1 MKITLRPSRLKVF
14 GANRH
19 ELWISM
25 ALILGIS
32 CLPSMHTDFQGA
44 LILSAGVLVALFCAI
59 NAMLD
64 NDSMG
69 VVEIYV
75 AGIWLMLMLI
85 LTPIT
90 LYSPLRIG
98 EFAHC

>member
-1 MKITLRPSRLKVF
+1 MKITLRPSCLKVF

-25 ALILGIS
+25 ALILGGCCFPDHI
-32 CLPSMHTDFQGA
+32 DFQGA

-64 NDSMG
+64 SDSMG

-75 AGIWLMLMLI
+75 AGIWLTLMLI

-90 LYSPLRIG
+90 LCSLLRIG
-98 EFAHC
+98 PLN